1 MPINEQKEAM
11 ELKKF
16 NGYDLWMSIQK
27 VEGHEKIIPEESL
40 RNLGDEKNLYSMF
53 HAIWTP
59 KLYFKEQ
66 YKRVCLKVKYKMS
79 DEGTTDAVDQ
89 IKPFVSLQAKKD
101 KSNGDENITK

>member
-1 MPINEQKEAM
+1 M

-16 NGYDLWMSIQK
+16 SGYDLWMSIQK
-27 VEGHEKIIPEESL
+27 VEGHENIIPEETL
-40 RNLGDEKNLYSMF
+40 RKLGDEKNLYSMF

-66 YKRVCLKVKYKMS
+66 YNMICLKVKYKMS
-79 DEGTTDAVDQ
+79 DEGTTDTIDK

-101 KSNGDENITK
+101 KSNGDENIMK